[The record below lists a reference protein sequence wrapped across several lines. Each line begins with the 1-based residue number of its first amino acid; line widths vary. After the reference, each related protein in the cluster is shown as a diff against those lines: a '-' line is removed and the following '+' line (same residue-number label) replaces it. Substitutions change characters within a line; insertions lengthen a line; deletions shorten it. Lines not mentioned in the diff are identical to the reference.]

1 MPDLEELIRSTLDRQ
16 APRPN
21 PDPIV
26 ERVARRKRQVRL
38 ARRVQSATVAVVVV
52 AGIAAGGYALA
63 RAFGVGHRPA
73 PAASSI
79 VPGPAS
85 PSFIS
90 CGAMSATVA
99 VVSQEGAAG
108 TISTLWRVTNEGST
122 FCRSDGFPSMAIH
135 TQSGWTTLSLLHG
148 GYPDINKPP
157 HPVVVDPGQSMF
169 FVSYWSDVT
178 TNSGSCEQFD
188 RVRVMLPGASTP
200 LELASAGC
208 LIPDLVRVGP
218 VSASP
223 PSG

>member
-1 MPDLEELIRSTLDRQ
+1 MPDLEELIRSALDRQ
-16 APRPN
+16 APPPD
-21 PDPIV
+21 PDPIM

-38 ARRVQSATVAVVVV
+38 ARRVQSATLAVVVV
-52 AGIAAGGYALA
+52 GGIAAGGYALA

-79 VPGPAS
+79 DPGPAS

-135 TQSGWTTLSLLHG
+135 TQSGWTTLSLHHG
-148 GYPDINKPP
+148 GYPNISKQP

-178 TNSGSCEQFD
+178 TNSGPCDQFD
-188 RVRVMLPGASTP
+188 RVRVTLPGTSTP